1 MDCVVLDK
9 FCQVFT
15 GFDGMP
21 INVRVQQDA
30 NEFFSLLI
38 DILQRELKESSSPTE
53 KPNEKQDEKVPFKD
67 PLNEEYGGIIVNRIQ
82 SMEEEYPYQ
91 KDRTEAF
98 LTVPLTIK
106 DIESMKDALD
116 KFCSE
121 EYFVDDNKLHIEE
134 HDRKIGVSKKS
145 LFQKLPPTLIFN
157 LKRFEYNTTTWQRYK
172 LNSFF
177 DFPEEIDLRPWCVED
192 LDKESDPKKY

>member
-1 MDCVVLDK
+1 M
-9 FCQVFT
+9 
-15 GFDGMP
+15 
-21 INVRVQQDA
+21 
-30 NEFFSLLI
+30 
-38 DILQRELKESSSPTE
+38 ES
-53 KPNEKQDEKVPFKD
+53 
-67 PLNEEYGGIIVNRIQ
+67 
-82 SMEEEYPYQ
+82 EYPYQ

-121 EYFVDDNKLHIEE
+121 EYFIDDNKLHIEE

-172 LNSFF
+172 LNSYF
-177 DFPEEIDLRPWCVED
+177 DFPEEIDLKPWCVED
-192 LDKESDPKKY
+192 SDPESDPKKYKYKLKGVLVHSGTAEAGHYYSYIKKGEKWTEFNDTTVRNFEPSE